1 MSVEFKEDSIKD
13 WILNNLEEGQI
24 ADVILEG
31 CQSGI
36 VSELIYYSDSCAFY
50 EKYEGEI
57 WDRLDQTSCEMGEE
71 SILHLIASFN
81 GSRSVGS
88 HDQFRNL
95 LAWWACEEV
104 CREIIMEKEDREQD
118 EAEAQAEMRSGWA
131 DAETPFAD
139 NH

>member
-1 MSVEFKEDSIKD
+1 MSVNFEESSIKE

-36 VSELIYYSDSCAFY
+36 VSELIYYSDTCAFY
-50 EKYEGEI
+50 EKYKEEI
-57 WDRLDQTSCEMGEE
+57 WDRLSDMADDMGEP
-71 SILHLIASFN
+71 SILHLIVTFN
-81 GSRSVGS
+81 GSKEVGS
-88 HDQFRNL
+88 EMQLHNL
-95 LAWWACEEV
+95 LAWWACEDV
-104 CREIIMEKEDREQD
+104 CRGICADWEDDERQQELDDEI
-118 EAEAQAEMRSGWA
+118 RSGWA

>member
-1 MSVEFKEDSIKD
+1 MAIDFKEDSIKE
-13 WILNNLEEGQI
+13 WITNNLEEGQI

-50 EKYEGEI
+50 EKYKEEI
-57 WDRLDQTSCEMGEE
+57 WQRLSDLADDMGEP
-71 SILHLIASFN
+71 SILHLIVTFN
-81 GSRSVGS
+81 GSKEVESDL
-88 HDQFRNL
+88 HLRNL
-95 LAWWACEEV
+95 LAWWAAEEV
-104 CREIIMEKEDREQD
+104 CRGICADWEDDERQQELDDEI
-118 EAEAQAEMRSGWA
+118 RSGWA